1 MADAQTDTMPQS
13 LVLIPPAIAIAV
25 QVTCLGAV
33 VFGCKGALKAI
44 VMMDGRIEGM
54 QMHPLWFCCRRFDT
68 THMLAGRNES
78 YPGERS
84 NPK

>member
-33 VFGCKGALKAI
+33 VFGCKGALKVCVKLPSAPLHRHPSSR
-44 VMMDGRIEGM
+44 DG
-54 QMHPLWFCCRRFDT
+54 
-68 THMLAGRNES
+68 
-78 YPGERS
+78 
-84 NPK
+84 